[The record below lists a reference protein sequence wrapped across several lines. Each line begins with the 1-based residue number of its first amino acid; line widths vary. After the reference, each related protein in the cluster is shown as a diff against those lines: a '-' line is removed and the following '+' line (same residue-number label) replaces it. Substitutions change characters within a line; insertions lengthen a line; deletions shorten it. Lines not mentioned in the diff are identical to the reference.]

1 MYKIT
6 LLFFI
11 FSISN
16 LYSFCQTRKIQKSV
30 KLLSNGNYEL
40 SLEKILEFRSKN
52 PSSPLSFFCHHLWYI
67 EKTNAAY
74 NPDSAY
80 YYLNK
85 AIILHA
91 TVTEKESKDICI
103 DFGFCKEMFDNYKEN
118 DAILAFEI
126 IRNNNLVDKIDSFL
140 KFYSGLNISKTAIN
154 YRDSVYFKKALDKN
168 NSLNIVEYIQK
179 YPDSKYIKEANEKL
193 YLIAFKE
200 AETKNTEAS
209 YLYYINKYPK
219 SPLISNARNEAI
231 SINYSFAQK
240 INTEQAYL
248 EHIQKYPE
256 SIYKESCI
264 KNAEE
269 LGFKELTLN
278 SGIKQYKEFIE
289 RYSNSK
295 YVVLVN
301 NRIKELE
308 RNELLYY
315 VDEYFFK
322 ENFEKMKYFFKVND
336 IQTIF
341 DLYISIKEFN
351 RYFKDDTSALMD
363 QLQKIKAGWG
373 NSGGFMDYTDH
384 YLEVDKNIKTK
395 PKFSSYGF
403 SFYDKIESKFM
414 RRSSANDR
422 KGYSGYQFF
431 GDYIIFNEGKQ
442 VNIEPLGSI
451 VSTPISYIFVLANK
465 QHKICLFNT
474 KINKI
479 ITEWVDNVEFIFIY
493 DWYFL
498 PKSHAGK
505 LLNLNPLFIGFKINN
520 GTSCSIVNGN
530 GKEIVDAKL
539 FTNPFGGDNLG
550 ILYSTC
556 NDHNNSQYGSGYV
569 RFTSAKS
576 KVSGIGVCNTTF
588 DSIIL
593 APIYSNIYDLD
604 EFNNLIVQDKYYK
617 IFNIINKTFMS
628 IPSNAAHVHRTFLPF
643 GRSGVNENWFSYYE
657 NPYNEF
663 PEGRMKCSFCYRR
676 NDTHYDSSNYSLVYC
691 IQTRNKSNY
700 STGLWIY
707 NYKGKEIYN
716 STNPETGLLAASD
729 SILLIRVKY
738 NKNIL
743 IDINGK
749 LIWDPGKDY
758 LMQFLSDE
766 LIVYGYKSK
775 EGLKNIGLYHINKGV
790 IFEPIFENITIENNA
805 LYGLKMGEKKL
816 MWEK

>member
-6 LLFFI
+6 LLFI
-11 FSISN
+11 ILIISN
-16 LYSFCQTRKIQKSV
+16 LYSVCQTKKIEQSV
-30 KLLSNGNYEL
+30 KLLSTGKYEK

-52 PSSPLSFFCHHLWYI
+52 PSSPLGFFCNYLWYI
-67 EKTNAAY
+67 EENNAAF

-91 TVTEKESKDICI
+91 MVDEKESQDICN
-103 DFGFCKEMFDNYKEN
+103 DYRFCKEMFESYKEDN
-118 DAILAFEI
+118 GTLAFKI
-126 IRNNNLVDKIDSFL
+126 IKKNNFADKVDSFL
-140 KFYSGLNISKTAIN
+140 LYYSGLNICKTAIN

-308 RNELLYY
+308 RNELLYN

-322 ENFEKMKYFFKVND
+322 END

-351 RYFKDDTSALMD
+351 KYFKDDTSALMD

-373 NSGGFMDYTDH
+373 YWGGFMDYTDH
-384 YLEVDKNIKTK
+384 YLEVDKNIKTE

-403 SFYDKIESKFM
+403 SFYDKITSKFM
-414 RRSSANDR
+414 RRDSGGPR
-422 KGYSGYQFF
+422 EGYSGTYSFF
-431 GDYIIFNEGKQ
+431 SDYIIFNEGKQ

-451 VSTPISYIFVLANK
+451 ASTPISYIFVLANK

-493 DWYFL
+493 HWYFL
-498 PKSHAGK
+498 PKSPAGK

-556 NDHNNSQYGSGYV
+556 NDHNGSQYGSGYV
-569 RFTSAKS
+569 QFTSAKS

-588 DSIIL
+588 DSIFL
-593 APIYSNIYDLD
+593 APIYSYIGDLD
-604 EFNNLIVQDKYYK
+604 EFNNLIVKDQDEYCK
-617 IFNIINKTFMS
+617 IFNIKNKTFMS
-628 IPSNAAHVHRTFLPF
+628 IPSNAAQVHRTFLPYDNDRN
-643 GRSGVNENWFSYYE
+643 GNWFSYYE
-657 NPYNEF
+657 NPYDHQLQKRSINYCF
-663 PEGRMKCSFCYRR
+663 CNWCNDGR
-676 NDTHYDSSNYSLVYC
+676 HDSSNYRYMYQRSLVYC
-691 IQTRNKSNY
+691 IQTRNKPTY
-700 STGLWIY
+700 STGLCIY

-716 STNPETGLLAASD
+716 STNPETDLLSASD
-729 SILLIRVKY
+729 SILLIRVNY

-749 LIWDPGKDY
+749 VVWEPGKDY

-790 IFEPIFENITIENNA
+790 IFEPIFENIIIENNA

-816 MWEK
+816 MWKK